1 MHEMSYVV
9 RFVNLALER
18 ARENGAGGVRSLTVA
33 VGEMT
38 DIVPEY
44 LYRYYPDAVKGTIME
59 GSTLKVEVVPV
70 KIKCAGCG
78 NSYHPDK
85 TNSYACPFC
94 GQTSGTI
101 CQGRGMSL
109 KELEIIS

>member
-9 RFVNLALER
+9 RFVSLALDR
-18 ARENGAGGVRSLTVA
+18 AKESGASEVRSLTVS

-44 LYRYYPDAVKGTIME
+44 LYRYYPEAVKGTIME
-59 GSTLKVEVVPV
+59 GSELKVEVVPV
-70 KIKCAGCG
+70 KIRCAGCG
-78 NSYHPDK
+78 ETYHPDRS
-85 TNSYACPFC
+85 NAYSCPFC
-94 GQTSGTI
+94 GGSEGEI

-109 KELEIIS
+109 KELEISS